1 LQHHKF
7 SNIFGLGDATS
18 TPNAKTAAAV
28 RKQVPI
34 LVDNI
39 LHLINNQPLD
49 EKYDG
54 YGSCPL
60 TTSLSTVM
68 LAEFAYGGKVTPSFP
83 LLDPR
88 KNLFIWWIGKKI
100 GFPWM
105 YWHLMIK
112 GYRIDIPHLE
122 SYAKRFIKED

>member
-1 LQHHKF
+1 
-7 SNIFGLGDATS
+7 
-18 TPNAKTAAAV
+18 
-28 RKQVPI
+28 
-34 LVDNI
+34 
-39 LHLINNQPLD
+39 
-49 EKYDG
+49 
-54 YGSCPL
+54 
-60 TTSLSTVM
+60 M

-112 GYRIDIPHLE
+112 GYRFDIPHLE
-122 SYAKRFIKED
+122 SYAKRFMNEE

>member
-1 LQHHKF
+1 
-7 SNIFGLGDATS
+7 
-18 TPNAKTAAAV
+18 
-28 RKQVPI
+28 
-34 LVDNI
+34 
-39 LHLINNQPLD
+39 
-49 EKYDG
+49 
-54 YGSCPL
+54 
-60 TTSLSTVM
+60 M

-122 SYAKRFIKED
+122 SYAKRFMKED